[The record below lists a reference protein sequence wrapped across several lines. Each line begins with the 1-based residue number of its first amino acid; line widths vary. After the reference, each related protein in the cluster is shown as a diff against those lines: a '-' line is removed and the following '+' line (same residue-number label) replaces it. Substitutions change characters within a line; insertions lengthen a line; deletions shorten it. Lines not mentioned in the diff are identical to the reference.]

1 MKKFAMFLF
10 LLSSITFAQERM
22 ILKSNGEQIKLNH
35 KKDLREAIT
44 ESKIKR
50 NDGKIFKSQFI
61 SKQSNAAEYVDT
73 LSYRRLDGD
82 WNTNFGFF
90 GQDVMLQWFEATT
103 DMTIQGIGFTCSD
116 DAGAENAT
124 ISLRLI
130 RLNWTKEQLKNFSTD
145 TQIGYF
151 PSSADGMNNVDP
163 FGEVATGDWVST
175 NEDNPLPPWT
185 NNENPD
191 LNTFKYELWA
201 DSGFGWPIF
210 LISSPSDAP
219 FYQWIDISNSGQS
232 EVVIAK
238 GEIFAV
244 VATHDGINLDAERI
258 GFWSDATVGYPGWKY
273 YENGK
278 SGADVDPGWWVRM
291 FTWDFAV
298 AVEIQEPPHTYISDL
313 TNLPTT
319 LSTEPRTVEATI
331 IDSNPGGSESGIA
344 EANLIYTINGGE
356 EISVLMTANGD
367 IYSAQ
372 IPGQSPGT
380 EVTYC
385 VRATDLDGN
394 LFKSIQTYT
403 YNIFLAKDDNNL
415 IVFNGFTSPN
425 GYPQQYYFG
434 TDNSYAYNGW
444 TYDSWAYGAL
454 TKELVDNYK
463 NIFEICTTGP
473 SDYNREVIT
482 EWLSA
487 DGERNYLLAGEE
499 WLGADNGYTDQD
511 YSAGSFEY
519 DILGITHSYNDISY
533 DGTSGQD
540 LPSRLFP
547 QEGTELGGAMFDK
560 ATELNA
566 VDTVSIDSILYD
578 PMYEIG
584 ITSNWLDG
592 FEIIEGDETSE
603 VFMKAE
609 TRGIKA
615 TPEVREVN
623 VGVSRILP
631 AGNKIVFMTYD
642 PISIDSSPSYYWF
655 GQGDV
660 SQTTKSL
667 FWFGANIV
675 GVEEIETQPEA
686 FSLSQNYPNPFNPS
700 TTIKYSIPR
709 DVRGEKQEVR
719 LMVYDILGRE
729 VETLVN
735 KQQQAGNYEVNF
747 NANNLSSG
755 IYFYKLQ
762 SGSYTKSMKMLLIK

>member
-1 MKKFAMFLF
+1 
-10 LLSSITFAQERM
+10 M

-50 NDGKIFKSQFI
+50 NDGKVFNNRFATS
-61 SKQSNAAEYVDT
+61 SNFMAYNEDT
-73 LSYRRLDGD
+73 LSYRSLGGY
-82 WNTNFGFF
+82 WHTNFGFF
-90 GQDVMLQWFEATT
+90 GQDVMLQWFEAPA
-103 DMTIQGIGFTCSD
+103 DMTIKGIGFTCAD
-116 DAGAENAT
+116 DTGAENAT

-145 TQIGYF
+145 TQIGYY
-151 PSSADGMNNVDP
+151 PSDADGMNNIDF
-163 FGEVATGDWVST
+163 FGETATEAWVST

-185 NNENPD
+185 NHENPD
-191 LNTFKYELWA
+191 SNTFNYDLLS
-201 DSGFGWPIF
+201 DNGYGIPITPV
-210 LISSPSDAP
+210 LSPSTDP
-219 FYQWIDISNSGQS
+219 VYQWVDLSTTGLGEAQ
-232 EVVIAK
+232 VK
-238 GEIFAV
+238 YREIFAV
-244 VATHDGINLDAERI
+244 VATHEGINLDADRI
-258 GFWSDATVGYPGWKY
+258 GFWSDETLGYPGWKF

-278 SGADVDPGWWVRM
+278 TDATVDAGWWVRM

-298 AVEIQEPPHTYISDL
+298 AVEIGEPPYIWISI
-313 TNLPTT
+313 NKLPTT
-319 LSTEPRTVEATI
+319 LSTEARTVEATI
-331 IDSNPGGSESGIA
+331 YDSNPSGTESLIS
-344 EANLIYTINGGE
+344 EANLIYTIIGGD
-356 EISVLMTANGD
+356 EISVPMTGNGN

-380 EVTYC
+380 EVNYY
-385 VRATDLDGN
+385 VRATDVDGN

-415 IVFNGFTSPN
+415 IVFNGLTSPN

-434 TDNSYAYNGW
+434 TDNSYTYNGW
-444 TYDSWAYGAL
+444 TYDAWAYGEL
-454 TKELVDNYK
+454 TKELVDNYQ
-463 NIFEICTTGP
+463 NIFEICTNGP
-473 SDYNREVIT
+473 RDYNKEVIT

-499 WLGADNGYTDQD
+499 WLGADNQYEDKD
-511 YSAGSFEY
+511 YFIGSFEY

-540 LPSRLFP
+540 LPSRFFP

-560 ATELNA
+560 TTELDA
-566 VDTVSIDSILYD
+566 VDTVSIDSILYN

-584 ITSNWLDG
+584 QASNWLDG
-592 FEIIEGDETSE
+592 FEIIEGDETSD

-609 TRGIKA
+609 TRGIMA

-631 AGNKIVFMTYD
+631 TGNKIVFMTYD

-655 GQGDV
+655 GQGNV
-660 SQTTKSL
+660 SQTTQAL

-675 GVEEIETQPEA
+675 GVDAKGTQPET

-700 TTIKYSIPR
+700 TVIKYSIPT
-709 DVRGEKQEVR
+709 DVKSEMSNVKIV
-719 LMVYDILGRE
+719 VYDILGKE
-729 VETLVN
+729 VATLVN
-735 KQQQAGNYEVNF
+735 AEQKAGNYEVTF
-747 NANNLSSG
+747 NASKLSSG
-755 IYFYKLQ
+755 VYFYKLKCNEFFN
-762 SGSYTKSMKMLLIK
+762 TKKMVLLR